1 MYKNIKVQLSK
12 SIHESKLETLF
23 NSYKSLKSILTPNLT
38 ENNISFMTN
47 LIELISSQ
55 LTLFVEL
62 LNLNEDKILYEKL
75 NDNNQKLSKQIAY
88 LYEFPRY
95 QLNTKISLNST
106 SEKDKNENNKLFNN
120 IENYSIEEK
129 KENIKNKDNTEF
141 NNNNTIESK
150 AVEKNDFLEKKNED
164 EINNNI
170 PLNNKIMNLEEVNE
184 KLITKNNIIQEKNE
198 IVRNLNFKIDKNDNS
213 ENINKEKVKNIQV
226 KTQSNFT
233 KKFKPKYKKEN
244 NKVQSKKKII
254 FPKSLTKRNLN
265 SIKSN
270 KYEPPP
276 SNLETRIKKNIFKNE
291 TNDKSKE
298 QSLKNIK
305 DKKERQKTINNYNV
319 YLKNDIKEQN
329 TEKENIKI
337 VEDIND
343 KEDVNQSSKKFKRK
357 GAKSKT
363 VIFRSIQLPYFVGI
377 ETSENYI
384 SPEDN
389 YISITFSNNLLENV
403 KTPNTKRNKNKLVN
417 LKTIENKSLFNSEFK
432 KDKKSLNTN
441 SEDYFSLDEF
451 LIPNINKK
459 GEKIFSTKEG
469 NVLINQK
476 QKDILEDYI
485 NNYLFD
491 DDKNA
496 AYEIERIPLNN
507 KIIREKIKR
516 KEENKNK
523 HYVVKGTSLHY
534 DLNDVTEL
542 LQMFPKSFKIPLDKF
557 YLRKKKTSMFNRDI
571 FKICHK
577 VIDNYKILE
586 GKEDIFHF
594 KKSKSKPKYNVNL
607 KNNSSNKKKYKNR
620 NDKLYNNLYSS

>member
-55 LTLFVEL
+55 ITLFVEL

-150 AVEKNDFLEKKNED
+150 AVEKNDFLEKKNE
-164 EINNNI
+164 
-170 PLNNKIMNLEEVNE
+170 
-184 KLITKNNIIQEKNE
+184 

-270 KYEPPP
+270 RYEPPP
-276 SNLETRIKKNIFKNE
+276 SNLETRIKKNILKND

-491 DDKNA
+491 VDKNA

>member
-1 MYKNIKVQLSK
+1 
-12 SIHESKLETLF
+12 
-23 NSYKSLKSILTPNLT
+23 
-38 ENNISFMTN
+38 
-47 LIELISSQ
+47 
-55 LTLFVEL
+55 
-62 LNLNEDKILYEKL
+62 
-75 NDNNQKLSKQIAY
+75 
-88 LYEFPRY
+88 
-95 QLNTKISLNST
+95 
-106 SEKDKNENNKLFNN
+106 
-120 IENYSIEEK
+120 
-129 KENIKNKDNTEF
+129 
-141 NNNNTIESK
+141 
-150 AVEKNDFLEKKNED
+150 
-164 EINNNI
+164 
-170 PLNNKIMNLEEVNE
+170 MNLEEVNE
-184 KLITKNNIIQEKNE
+184 KLIPKNNIIQEKNE

-276 SNLETRIKKNIFKNE
+276 SNLETRIKKNILKND

-298 QSLKNIK
+298 KSLKNIK

-534 DLNDVTEL
+534 DLNVVTEL

-557 YLRKKKTSMFNRDI
+557 YLRKKKTSIFNRDI